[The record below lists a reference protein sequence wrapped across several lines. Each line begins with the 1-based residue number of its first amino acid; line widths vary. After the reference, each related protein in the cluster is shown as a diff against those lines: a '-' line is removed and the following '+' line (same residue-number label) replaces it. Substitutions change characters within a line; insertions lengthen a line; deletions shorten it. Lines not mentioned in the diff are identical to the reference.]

1 MTEDLRVGI
10 VGYGL
15 AGAVFHAPLVAATPG
30 LRVAVVVTRTPER
43 RERAERDHPGVR
55 VVTEVAEMLGEVDVA
70 VVAAPN
76 REHVPVARAALD
88 AGVHVVVDK
97 PLAVTASEGRELVD
111 EAHRAGRVLTVFQ
124 NRRWDGD
131 FLTVRRLLERG
142 ALGQVVRFESRFER
156 WRPKIASGAWRE
168 SGDPREGGGLLLDL
182 GSHLVDQALVLFGR
196 PRSVYAEIERRRE
209 GATVDDDVFVAL
221 EHEGGVRSHLWA
233 NVVAAAPA
241 SRFRVLGLEAAY
253 VKDGLDP
260 QEEALRAGAR
270 PGDPGWGREPEERW
284 GRLVAGD
291 AEQPV
296 ETEPGAYEAFY
307 AGLVSALRGQG
318 PPPVDPMDAVAVLE
332 VLEAAAR
339 SAETDAIVTL

>member
-1 MTEDLRVGI
+1 MPADLRVGI

-30 LRVAVVVTRTPER
+30 LRVAAVVTRNPER
-43 RERAERDHPGVR
+43 REDAERDHPGVR
-55 VVTEVAEMLGEVDVA
+55 VVAEVSQMLEEVDIA
-70 VVAAPN
+70 VVATPN
-76 REHVPVARAALD
+76 RQHVPVARAALD

-97 PLAVTASEGRELVD
+97 PLAVTASEGRELVE

-142 ALGQVVRFESRFER
+142 ELGQVVRFESRFER
-156 WRPKIASGAWRE
+156 WRPRISSEAWRE

-196 PRSVYAEIERRRE
+196 PRSVYAEVERRRE

-221 EHEGGVRSHLWA
+221 EHDGGVSSHLWA
-233 NVVAAAPA
+233 NVVAAAPD

-260 QEEALRAGAR
+260 QEAALRDGTR
-270 PGDPGWGREPEERW
+270 PGDPGWGREPEQSW

-291 AEQPV
+291 SERPI
-296 ETEPGAYEAFY
+296 ETERGAYEKFY
-307 AGLVSALRGQG
+307 AGLVSAVRGEG
-318 PPPVDPMDAVAVLE
+318 PAPVDPLDAVSVLE

-339 SAETDAIVTL
+339 SAETDAIVTP

>member
-1 MTEDLRVGI
+1 MTGDLRVGI

-15 AGAVFHAPLVAATPG
+15 AGAVFHAPLIAATPG
-30 LRVAVVVTRTPER
+30 LRVAVVVTGNPER
-43 RERAERDHPGVR
+43 REGAERDHPGAR
-55 VVTEVAEMLGEVDVA
+55 VVADVSEMLGEVDVA

-97 PLAVTASEGRELVD
+97 PLAVTAAEGRELVD
-111 EAHRAGRVLTVFQ
+111 EARRADRILTVFQ

-131 FLTVRRLLERG
+131 FLTVRHLLERD
-142 ALGQVVRFESRFER
+142 ALGDVGRFESRFER
-156 WRPKIASGAWRE
+156 WRPKLAAGAWRE

-182 GSHLVDQALVLFGR
+182 GSHLVDQARVLFGH
-196 PRSVYAEIERRRE
+196 PVSVYAEVERRRA

-221 EHEGGVRSHLWA
+221 EHDGGVRSHLWA
-233 NVVAAAPA
+233 SVVAGAPA

-260 QEEALRAGAR
+260 QEAALRAGAR
-270 PGDPGWGREPEERW
+270 PGDAGWGREPQERW

-291 AEQPV
+291 AEEAV
-296 ETEPGAYEAFY
+296 ETERGAYEAFY
-307 AGLVSALRGQG
+307 AGLVAALRGEG
-318 PPPVDPMDAVAVLE
+318 PPPVDPLDAVAVLE
-332 VLEAAAR
+332 VLEAAVR
-339 SAETDAIVTL
+339 SAEARASVTP

>member
-1 MTEDLRVGI
+1 M
-10 VGYGL
+10 
-15 AGAVFHAPLVAATPG
+15 FHAPLVAATPG
-30 LRVAVVVTRTPER
+30 LRVAAVVTRNPER

-55 VVTEVAEMLGEVDVA
+55 VVAEVAEMLAEVDIA
-70 VVAAPN
+70 VVATPN

-97 PLAVTASEGRELVD
+97 PLAVTASEGRELVE

-156 WRPKIASGAWRE
+156 WRPKIAPGAWRE

-196 PRSVYAEIERRRE
+196 PRSVYAEVERRRE

-221 EHEGGVRSHLWA
+221 EHDGGVRSHLWA
-233 NVVAAAPA
+233 NVVAAAPD

-260 QEEALRAGAR
+260 QEAALRAGAR
-270 PGDPGWGREPEERW
+270 PGDPGWGREPRGALGTARR
-284 GRLVAGD
+284 GRRRAAGRD
-291 AEQPV
+291 
-296 ETEPGAYEAFY
+296 GARR
-307 AGLVSALRGQG
+307 LRG
-318 PPPVDPMDAVAVLE
+318 VLRRPRR
-332 VLEAAAR
+332 LRFAAR
-339 SAETDAIVTL
+339 ARRRWTPWTPWPCSRCSRRPPAARRRTRS